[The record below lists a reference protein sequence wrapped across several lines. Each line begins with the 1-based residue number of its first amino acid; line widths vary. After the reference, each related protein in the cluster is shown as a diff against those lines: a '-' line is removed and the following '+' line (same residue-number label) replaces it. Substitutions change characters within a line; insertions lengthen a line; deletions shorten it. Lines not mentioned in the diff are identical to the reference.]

1 MTSTSPVHRCLATMV
16 LTGLMVMLPGPDS
29 ARAQIPAD
37 TQRVANQ
44 HGHASGDT
52 LRLADALQ
60 MVRSANPLL
69 AAARLQADAAIERIA
84 PAAALPDPE
93 LSFGL
98 IDRPIGSFNADERM
112 TMNEVK
118 LSQRFPWPGKRGLAR
133 EEATLRAT
141 ALQFSSSESVLALE
155 ALTKAKYF
163 DLAVTDRTLAV
174 LERSRE
180 LMREWLEV
188 AQTLYSVGERPQ
200 QDLFQGQVTLAQ
212 LSEEIILMEHAREVN
227 AARLNSLLGR
237 SASNP
242 VGPVELPPIGKELPS
257 LDSLRAVAMARRPAL
272 RAAEIQQQA
281 AAVGVQ
287 RATRDFYP
295 DVTIGLA
302 YGQRPNFDDMTSLT
316 VGFTLPLRT
325 GSLQQP
331 IRREME
337 ALEIRAAA
345 LTRDLQNSTD
355 VELTEQHTM
364 VEHSRALHRLYLT
377 GILPQAEAAVAAA
390 VSAYRVGKVD
400 FLTVIENQMTV
411 NRYQIE
417 MFRATARLHHAVARI
432 DALLGGGGA
441 TP

>member
-1 MTSTSPVHRCLATMV
+1 MV

-29 ARAQIPAD
+29 ARAQIPVD
-37 TQRVANQ
+37 TQHVASQ

-69 AAARLQADAAIERIA
+69 AAARLEADAALERIA

-93 LSFGL
+93 LTFGL
-98 IDRPIGSFNADERM
+98 IDRPIGNFNADERM

-141 ALQFSSSESVLALE
+141 ALEFSASESVLALE
-155 ALTKAKYF
+155 ALTKAQYF

-180 LMREWLEV
+180 LMRDWLEV

-200 QDLFQGQVTLAQ
+200 QDLFQGQVALAQ
-212 LSEEIILMEHAREVN
+212 LSEEIILMEHAREVD
-227 AARLNSLLGR
+227 AARLNALLGR
-237 SASNP
+237 SASNS
-242 VGPVELPPIGKELPS
+242 VGPVELPPIGDELPS
-257 LDSLRAVAMARRPAL
+257 RAMALSRRPAL
-272 RAAEIQQQA
+272 RAAELQQQA
-281 AAVGVQ
+281 AAASVR
-287 RATRDFYP
+287 RAARDFYP
-295 DVTIGLA
+295 DVMVGLS

-417 MFRATARLHHAVARI
+417 MFRVTARLHHAVARI